1 MIIRNNDEW
10 HTLSYVEKIN
20 YYYSIPSRI
29 RPYFDLFKVTLPAVG
44 NLRATVYE
52 AIQDNKE
59 TIGHFCGRT
68 GIDFQELNRFLHYGK
83 MDDSLYQQIIGGL
96 NLPDTNDY
104 RRYISDNFTKQ
115 EKLYCFVLEAL
126 DISEIESLYKGL
138 ISTFVRDYIE
148 YLSKNESL
156 TTLKSETVIEKMYDL
171 ITLHDKVYTFQSLWK
186 ILRSELSSDINLL
199 ELTDPNAI
207 KVAGLILQIKLKQ
220 YMRLSEDGTESEQ
233 SNLLDKVDENLS
245 IKQEVNSTYK
255 ISKQYILLVVL
266 TILLKG
272 FMLYVVVNP
281 PFDTAGST
289 YLFMLSLIGLTF
301 FIDVNIGSLPMYR
314 KDDKNEKL

>member
-1 MIIRNNDEW
+1 MIIRTNNEW
-10 HTLSYVEKIN
+10 HTLSYIDKIN
-20 YYYSIPSRI
+20 YYYSVPSRI

-104 RRYISDNFTKQ
+104 RRYVSVNFT
-115 EKLYCFVLEAL
+115 
-126 DISEIESLYKGL
+126 
-138 ISTFVRDYIE
+138 
-148 YLSKNESL
+148 
-156 TTLKSETVIEKMYDL
+156 
-171 ITLHDKVYTFQSLWK
+171 
-186 ILRSELSSDINLL
+186 
-199 ELTDPNAI
+199 
-207 KVAGLILQIKLKQ
+207 
-220 YMRLSEDGTESEQ
+220 
-233 SNLLDKVDENLS
+233 
-245 IKQEVNSTYK
+245 KQEVNSTYK
-255 ISKQYILLVVL
+255 VSKQYVLLVVL